1 MLKNSMKAIILSIA
15 TTVVVSSLIGCTS
28 NTQGAN
34 KGKETKIEG
43 SLTASGSTALQPLI
57 EKAAENFKNKYP
69 DASISVQGGG
79 SGTGL
84 TQVLQGS
91 VDIGNSDVFAEE
103 KLKPEQAKTLVDH
116 KVVAQ
121 GFAVVTSKDVG
132 VKSLT
137 KQQIQDIFS
146 GKANNW
152 KQVGGNDLAIN
163 VIHRP
168 ASSGTRATFVKTILD
183 GNKDLE
189 NDKIGTTQDSNGA
202 VKTALISTKGSISY
216 VGLAYLNS
224 KEAKDILMGLAVDGV
239 EPTKE
244 NITTGKYA
252 FYSWGHMYTKG
263 EPSELAKAFLE
274 YVSSDENKK
283 LVEDLGYI
291 PGSEMKVK

>member
-1 MLKNSMKAIILSIA
+1 MLKTGMKAMILSLA
-15 TTVVVSSLIGCTS
+15 TVIVASSLIGCTS
-28 NTQGAN
+28 NTNEAN

-57 EKAAENFKNKYP
+57 EKAAENFKKKYP

-84 TQVLQGS
+84 TQVSQGS

-103 KLKPEQAKTLVDH
+103 KLKPEQSKALVDH

-121 GFAVVTSKDVG
+121 GFAVVTSKDTG

-137 KQQIQDIFS
+137 KQQIQNIFS
-146 GKANNW
+146 GKITNW
-152 KQVGGNDLAIN
+152 KDVGGSDIAIN

-168 ASSGTRATFVKTILD
+168 ASSGTRATFIKTVLD

-216 VGLAYLNS
+216 VGLSYLNS
-224 KEAKDILMGLAVDGV
+224 QEAKDALIGLSIDGV
-239 EPTKE
+239 EPIKD

-263 EPSELAKAFLE
+263 EPNELAKAFLD
-274 YVSSDENKK
+274 YVSSSENKK
-283 LVEDLGYI
+283 LIEDLGYI
-291 PGSEMKVK
+291 PGTEMKVK